1 MGDHPAPWGT
11 QPGAGGAVTEPLR
24 ETSSQAAD
32 DGDGPIG
39 AARGASCCSS
49 PCRRSPLPLHSRV
62 ESVSE
67 RRPDA
72 SCARAEPRCDGLT
85 MLGEMRKSC
94 SRRRSTAVQ
103 MCRVR
108 GARAAAVPAQPA
120 RCTRRIWRHA
130 RRVMGRQTTHMVCML
145 LRLAAFALVPAV
157 HSARARCRGRRT
169 RVSMGFDGPQRV
181 AGSAP
186 S

>member
-1 MGDHPAPWGT
+1 MCGRSLGTVGDPT
-11 QPGAGGAVTEPLR
+11 RGGGGGYRAVTR
-24 ETSSQAAD
+24 NIMTSCRRR
-32 DGDGPIG
+32 DGPIG

-130 RRVMGRQTTHMVCML
+130 RRVMGRQTTHMLRML
-145 LRLAAFALVPAV
+145 LGVGASARVPAV
-157 HSARARCRGRRT
+157 HSARARCHASQNT
-169 RVSMGFDGPQRV
+169 RLGGL
-181 AGSAP
+181 
-186 S
+186 